1 MLYTYAIIIFFEK
14 AHGPKSLIIHHKV
27 CELWNYRAR
36 KRTVGK
42 TSLDHRFCCATL
54 FVANV
59 TERCF
64 LPYLRFWQWVTRV
77 SGGYLFTRSADAAA
91 HLCVLTV
98 IYSNVTPNE
107 KCQRLYYI
115 DNFDKQQIIYKE
127 LFDTC
132 RLNTY
137 IHLPQE
143 YK

>member
-1 MLYTYAIIIFFEK
+1 MLYTYAINFLW
-14 AHGPKSLIIHHKV
+14 KSTWTKIIIHHKV
-27 CELWNYRAR
+27 CELWNYLACARAR
-36 KRTVGK
+36 KLAVGK
-42 TSLDHRFCCATL
+42 TSLDRRFCCATV

-64 LPYLRFWQWVTRV
+64 LPYLRFWQWVIRV

-107 KCQRLYYI
+107 KCQRLCYI
-115 DNFDKQQIIYKE
+115 NNFDKQQIVYIE
-127 LFDTC
+127 LFDTY

-143 YK
+143 